1 MLKNISI
8 WIFSSLRHG
17 IYKKFFPPASIKLSE
32 ISPHIS
38 SNVSTQSEENEGAMT
53 AIFSLPD
60 FAKSATR
67 STVAGPTHF
76 SGPNLD

>member
-38 SNVSTQSEENEGAMT
+38 SNVSTQSEEKPGQ
-53 AIFSLPD
+53 I
-60 FAKSATR
+60 AKTFFTPSFGKR
-67 STVAGPTHF
+67 SKVL
-76 SGPNLD
+76 SV